1 MAENGKIEL
10 KRHTCRDLFQSFYF
24 KRIFYCFA
32 QTIYHQCVSF
42 LHIHVFKRVFLL
54 LCPNNLSSVC
64 FISTAPCLKETD
76 ERETA
81 EDDAFE
87 LDENMVSYLELENDS
102 QDTVQDRGQGNYDA
116 KFE

>member
-1 MAENGKIEL
+1 M
-10 KRHTCRDLFQSFYF
+10 
-24 KRIFYCFA
+24 
-32 QTIYHQCVSF
+32 
-42 LHIHVFKRVFLL
+42 
-54 LCPNNLSSVC
+54 C
-64 FISTAPCLKETD
+64 FISTAPCLKETA

-116 KFE
+116 KFEWESSCL